1 MAKISRRALLALAAL
16 SCTIRNAWAASANT
30 FLSGKITPSGK
41 NTRITLESAQRLKY
55 TYFMLDKPN
64 RLVIDMIDI
73 ANNNALAAL
82 PKSIK
87 SNDPYISNARIGQKN
102 ATTTRIVFDLKQA
115 ANPKITAH
123 NPSGSLK
130 HRLQIDLGNEASST
144 TPASQSAQ
152 TKPPAQQ
159 PTQQPTPHEAVA
171 TTSAAASDD
180 PLMDLLNS
188 KQQSQ
193 QQNQQSNQ
201 PQAQQTP
208 PPAQTQQPQAPATPA
223 KTHRKPVIVLDA
235 GHGGKDPGT
244 TGTTGLHEKSVVL
257 ATALETKRQLQAKGY
272 TVHMTRSGDTFIQ
285 LAQRRALAQRVKA
298 DLFISIH
305 ANASANPASQGAD
318 VYVWGKANSE
328 QARQIALAENAADK
342 IDGLPDVGNKNVNAI
357 ISDMMQAQTSTDSAK
372 FGKLLL
378 AQFGKFTKLRK
389 GSVETADFVVLRSIN
404 VPSVLIELG
413 FLSNPDEEKQLS
425 NNNQRRRF
433 AIAIAEAVQQYW
445 KTAAR

>member
-1 MAKISRRALLALAAL
+1 MAKISRRALLALATL

-30 FLSGKITPSGK
+30 FLSGKIVPSGK

-115 ANPKITAH
+115 TNPKITAH
-123 NPSGSLK
+123 NPAGSLK
-130 HRLQIDLGNEASST
+130 HRLQIDLGNEA
-144 TPASQSAQ
+144 PANH
-152 TKPPAQQ
+152 PAPSKAAPAKAPAPQ
-159 PTQQPTPHEAVA
+159 PAAHPAPAA
-171 TTSAAASDD
+171 AAPAAASDD

-188 KQQSQ
+188 KQQQSQ
-193 QQNQQSNQ
+193 QQTQQSNQ
-201 PQAQQTP
+201 QQAQQ
-208 PPAQTQQPQAPATPA
+208 PPAAEPQAPASNP
-223 KTHRKPVIVLDA
+223 KINRKPVIVLDA

-244 TGTTGLHEKSVVL
+244 TGTTGIHEKSVVL

-285 LAQRRALAQRVKA
+285 LAQRRAVAQRVKA

-378 AQFGKFTKLRK
+378 AQFGKFAKLRK

-433 AIAIAEAVQQYW
+433 AISIAEAVQQYW

>member
-30 FLSGKITPSGK
+30 FLSGKIVPSGK

-55 TYFMLDKPN
+55 TYFMLDKPT

-87 SNDPYISNARIGQKN
+87 ASDPYISSARIGQKN
-102 ATTTRIVFDLKQA
+102 ATTTRIVFDLKQPA
-115 ANPKITAH
+115 SPQFTAH
-123 NPSGSLK
+123 TPSGSLK
-130 HRLQIDLGNEASST
+130 HRLQIDLGNEASSN
-144 TPASQSAQ
+144 TPAPQSAQ
-152 TKPPAQQ
+152 TKSPAQQ
-159 PTQQPTPHEAVA
+159 PAQQPTPHEAVA
-171 TTSAAASDD
+171 TTPAAASDD

-188 KQQSQ
+188 KQQQSQ

-201 PQAQQTP
+201 QQAQQTP
-208 PPAQTQQPQAPATPA
+208 PPAQTQQQQAPA
-223 KTHRKPVIVLDA
+223 KTHRKPIIVLDA

-244 TGTTGLHEKSVVL
+244 TGVTGIQEKSIVL

-305 ANASANPASQGAD
+305 ANASPSATNQGAD

>member
-1 MAKISRRALLALAAL
+1 MAKISRRALIALAAL
-16 SCTIRNAWAASANT
+16 SCTIRNAWAATANS
-30 FLSGKITPSGK
+30 FLSGKIAPSGK

-87 SNDPYISNARIGQKN
+87 ASDPYISSARIGQKN
-102 ATTTRIVFDLKQA
+102 ATTTRIVFDLKQPA
-115 ANPKITAH
+115 SPQFTAH
-123 NPSGSLK
+123 APSGSLK
-130 HRLQIDLGNEASST
+130 HRLQIDLGNAAPANHPAPSKA
-144 TPASQSAQ
+144 TPAKA
-152 TKPPAQQ
+152 PAPQ
-159 PTQQPTPHEAVA
+159 PAAHPAPAA
-171 TTSAAASDD
+171 AAPAAASDD

-188 KQQSQ
+188 KQQAQ
-193 QQNQQSNQ
+193 TAPNQTTTAQPA
-201 PQAQQTP
+201 PQAAQPEPQSQTT
-208 PPAQTQQPQAPATPA
+208 AAP
-223 KTHRKPVIVLDA
+223 KTNRKPIIVLDA

-272 TVHMTRSGDTFIQ
+272 TVHMTRSGDNFIK
-285 LAQRRALAQRVKA
+285 LAQRRAVAQRVKA

-342 IDGLPDVGNKNVNAI
+342 IDGLPDVGNKDVNAI

-404 VPSVLIELG
+404 VPSVLIEMG

-433 AIAIAEAVQQYW
+433 AIAIADAVQQYW

>member
-30 FLSGKITPSGK
+30 FLSGKIVPSGK

-87 SNDPYISNARIGQKN
+87 SNDPYISHARIGKKN

-115 ANPKITAH
+115 TNPKITAH

-144 TPASQSAQ
+144 PPAPQNAQ
-152 TKPPAQQ
+152 TKASAQQ
-159 PTQQPTPHEAVA
+159 PAQQPTPHEAVA
-171 TTSAAASDD
+171 TTPAAASDD

-188 KQQSQ
+188 KQQQSQ
-193 QQNQQSNQ
+193 QQTQQSNQ
-201 PQAQQTP
+201 QQAQQLPT
-208 PPAQTQQPQAPATPA
+208 QTQQPQAATNQA
-223 KTHRKPVIVLDA
+223 RTHRNPVIVLDA

-244 TGTTGLHEKSVVL
+244 TGVSGIQEKSIVL

-272 TVHMTRSGDTFIQ
+272 TVHMTRSDDTFIQ

-305 ANASANPASQGAD
+305 ANASPSASSQGAD

-328 QARQIALAENAADK
+328 HARQIALAENAADK
-342 IDGLPDVGNKNVNAI
+342 IDGLPNVGNKNVNAI

-378 AQFGKFTKLRK
+378 AQFGKFAKLRK
-389 GSVETADFVVLRSIN
+389 GSVETTDFVVLRSIN

>member
-1 MAKISRRALLALAAL
+1 MAKISRRALIALAAL
-16 SCTIRNAWAASANT
+16 SCTIRNAWAATANS
-30 FLSGKITPSGK
+30 FLSGKIAPSGK

-55 TYFMLDKPN
+55 TYFTLDKPN

-87 SNDPYISNARIGQKN
+87 ASDPYISSARIGQKN
-102 ATTTRIVFDLKQA
+102 ATTTRIVFDLKQPA
-115 ANPKITAH
+115 SPQFTAH
-123 NPSGSLK
+123 TPSGSLK
-130 HRLQIDLGNEASST
+130 HRLQIDLGDAAPANHPAPSKA
-144 TPASQSAQ
+144 TPAKA
-152 TKPPAQQ
+152 PAPQ
-159 PTQQPTPHEAVA
+159 PAAHPAPAA
-171 TTSAAASDD
+171 AAPAAASDD

-188 KQQSQ
+188 KQQAQ
-193 QQNQQSNQ
+193 TAPNQTTPAQPA
-201 PQAQQTP
+201 PQAAQPEPQSQTT
-208 PPAQTQQPQAPATPA
+208 AAP
-223 KTHRKPVIVLDA
+223 KTNRKPIIVLDG

-272 TVHMTRSGDTFIQ
+272 TVHMTRSGDNFIK
-285 LAQRRALAQRVKA
+285 LAQRRAVAQRVKA

-357 ISDMMQAQTSTDSAK
+357 ISDMMQAQTNTDSAK

-404 VPSVLIELG
+404 VPSVLIEMG

-433 AIAIAEAVQQYW
+433 AIAIADAVQQYW

>member
-30 FLSGKITPSGK
+30 FLSGKIVPSGK

-102 ATTTRIVFDLKQA
+102 ATTTRIVFDLKQPA
-115 ANPKITAH
+115 SPQFTAH
-123 NPSGSLK
+123 TPSGSLK
-130 HRLQIDLGNEASST
+130 HRLQIDLGNEASSN
-144 TPASQSAQ
+144 TPAPQNAPA
-152 TKPPAQQ
+152 KAPAQQ
-159 PTQQPTPHEAVA
+159 PTQHPTPHEAVA
-171 TTSAAASDD
+171 TTPTAASDD

-188 KQQSQ
+188 KQQQSQ
-193 QQNQQSNQ
+193 QQTQQSNQ
-201 PQAQQTP
+201 QQAQQ
-208 PPAQTQQPQAPATPA
+208 PPAAEPQAPASNP
-223 KTHRKPVIVLDA
+223 KINRKPVIVLDA

-244 TGTTGLHEKSVVL
+244 TGTTGIHEKSVVL

-285 LAQRRALAQRVKA
+285 LAQRRAVAQRVKA

-378 AQFGKFTKLRK
+378 AQFGKFAKLRK

-425 NNNQRRRF
+425 NNNQRHRF

>member
-1 MAKISRRALLALAAL
+1 MAKISRRALLALLAN
-16 SCTIRNAWAASANT
+16 TYIVRNAWAAAANS

-55 TYFMLDKPN
+55 TYFLLDKPN
-64 RLVIDMIDI
+64 RLVIDMADI

-87 SNDPYISNARIGQKN
+87 TNDPYISSARIGQKN
-102 ATTTRIVFDLKQA
+102 ATTTRIVFDLKQTA
-115 ANPKITAH
+115 TPRFTAH
-123 NPSGSLK
+123 APSGSLK
-130 HRLQIDLGNEASST
+130 HRLQIDLGNEA
-144 TPASQSAQ
+144 PAS
-152 TKPPAQQ
+152 KPAPAKHPQ
-159 PTQQPTPHEAVA
+159 PKAPAPQPAAHAAPVA
-171 TTSAAASDD
+171 APAAASDD
-180 PLMDLLNS
+180 PLMDMLNS
-188 KQQSQ
+188 RQ
-193 QQNQQSNQ
+193 QQV
-201 PQAQQTP
+201 QAV
-208 PPAQTQQPQAPATPA
+208 PPAPQQPVQPPAAESQAPTSNP
-223 KTHRKPVIVLDA
+223 KINRKPIIVLDA

-244 TGTTGLHEKSVVL
+244 TGTTGIHEKSVVL

-272 TVHMTRSGDTFIQ
+272 TVHMTRSGDNFIK
-285 LAQRRALAQRVKA
+285 LAERRAVAQRTKA

-305 ANASANPASQGAD
+305 ANASASPASQGVD

-378 AQFGKFTKLRK
+378 NQFGKFTKLRK

-433 AIAIAEAVQQYW
+433 AIAIADAVQQYW

>member
-30 FLSGKITPSGK
+30 FLSGKIVPSGK

-55 TYFMLDKPN
+55 TYFMLDKPT

-130 HRLQIDLGNEASST
+130 HRLQIDLGNEAPANHPAPSKAAPAKAPAPQPAAHP
-144 TPASQSAQ
+144 TPAAAA
-152 TKPPAQQ
+152 P
-159 PTQQPTPHEAVA
+159 
-171 TTSAAASDD
+171 AAASDD

-188 KQQSQ
+188 KQQAQ
-193 QQNQQSNQ
+193 TAPNQTTPAQPA
-201 PQAQQTP
+201 PQAAQPEPQSQT
-208 PPAQTQQPQAPATPA
+208 AATP
-223 KTHRKPVIVLDA
+223 KTNRKPVIVLDA

-244 TGTTGLHEKSVVL
+244 TGVTGIQEKSIVL

-272 TVHMTRSGDTFIQ
+272 TVHMTRSGDNFIK
-285 LAQRRALAQRVKA
+285 LAERRALAQRVKA

-305 ANASANPASQGAD
+305 ANASPSATSQGAD

-378 AQFGKFTKLRK
+378 AQFGKFAKLRK

>member
-1 MAKISRRALLALAAL
+1 M
-16 SCTIRNAWAASANT
+16 
-30 FLSGKITPSGK
+30 
-41 NTRITLESAQRLKY
+41 
-55 TYFMLDKPN
+55 
-64 RLVIDMIDI
+64 
-73 ANNNALAAL
+73 
-82 PKSIK
+82 
-87 SNDPYISNARIGQKN
+87 
-102 ATTTRIVFDLKQA
+102 
-115 ANPKITAH
+115 
-123 NPSGSLK
+123 
-130 HRLQIDLGNEASST
+130 QIDLGNEAIAAPPSPGKT
-144 TPASQSAQ
+144 PPPKAPAPHTPANEAPASAIG
-152 TKPPAQQ
+152 
-159 PTQQPTPHEAVA
+159 
-171 TTSAAASDD
+171 DD

-188 KQQSQ
+188 RQ
-193 QQNQQSNQ
+193 QQAQSAQ
-201 PQAQQTP
+201 P
-208 PPAQTQQPQAPATPA
+208 PATPPQTVQPTAPEAQPSGNA
-223 KTHRKPVIVLDA
+223 KTNRKPVIVLDA

-244 TGTTGLHEKSVVL
+244 TGVSGIQEKSVVL

-272 TVHMTRSGDTFIQ
+272 TVHMTRSGDNFIK
-285 LAQRRALAQRVKA
+285 LAERRAVAQRTKA

-305 ANASANPASQGAD
+305 ANASASPASQGVD

-378 AQFGKFTKLRK
+378 NQFGKFTKLRK

-425 NNNQRRRF
+425 NSNQRRRF
-433 AIAIAEAVQQYW
+433 AIAIADAVQQYW

>member
-1 MAKISRRALLALAAL
+1 MAKISRRALIALAAL
-16 SCTIRNAWAASANT
+16 SCTIRNAWAATANN
-30 FLSGKITPSGK
+30 FLSGKIAPSGK

-55 TYFMLDKPN
+55 TYFMLDKPH
-64 RLVIDMIDI
+64 R
-73 ANNNALAAL
+73 NNNALAAL

-87 SNDPYISNARIGQKN
+87 ASDPYISSARIGQKN
-102 ATTTRIVFDLKQA
+102 ATTTRIVFDLKQPA
-115 ANPKITAH
+115 SPQFTAH
-123 NPSGSLK
+123 TPSGSLK
-130 HRLQIDLGNEASST
+130 HRLQIDLGNAA
-144 TPASQSAQ
+144 PANH
-152 TKPPAQQ
+152 PAPSKATLAKAPAPQ
-159 PTQQPTPHEAVA
+159 PAAHPAPAA
-171 TTSAAASDD
+171 AAPAAASDD

-188 KQQSQ
+188 KQQAQ
-193 QQNQQSNQ
+193 TVPNQTTPAQPA
-201 PQAQQTP
+201 PQAAQPEPQSQTT
-208 PPAQTQQPQAPATPA
+208 AAP
-223 KTHRKPVIVLDA
+223 KTNRKPIIVLDA

-272 TVHMTRSGDTFIQ
+272 TVHMTRSGDNFIK
-285 LAQRRALAQRVKA
+285 LAERRAVAQRTQA

-305 ANASANPASQGAD
+305 ANASANAASQGVD

-328 QARQIALAENAADK
+328 QARQIALSENAADK

-378 AQFGKFTKLRK
+378 NQFGKFTKLRK

-433 AIAIAEAVQQYW
+433 AIAIADAVQQYW

>member
-1 MAKISRRALLALAAL
+1 
-16 SCTIRNAWAASANT
+16 
-30 FLSGKITPSGK
+30 
-41 NTRITLESAQRLKY
+41 
-55 TYFMLDKPN
+55 
-64 RLVIDMIDI
+64 
-73 ANNNALAAL
+73 
-82 PKSIK
+82 
-87 SNDPYISNARIGQKN
+87 
-102 ATTTRIVFDLKQA
+102 
-115 ANPKITAH
+115 
-123 NPSGSLK
+123 
-130 HRLQIDLGNEASST
+130 
-144 TPASQSAQ
+144 
-152 TKPPAQQ
+152 
-159 PTQQPTPHEAVA
+159 
-171 TTSAAASDD
+171 
-180 PLMDLLNS
+180 MDLLNS
-188 KQQSQ
+188 KQQQSQ

-201 PQAQQTP
+201 QPAQQP
-208 PPAQTQQPQAPATPA
+208 PTQAQQPQAATNQA

-244 TGTTGLHEKSVVL
+244 TGVTGIQEKSIVL

-305 ANASANPASQGAD
+305 ANASPSASSQGAD

-378 AQFGKFTKLRK
+378 AQFGKFAKLRK

>member
-1 MAKISRRALLALAAL
+1 MAKISRRALLALLAN
-16 SCTIRNAWAASANT
+16 TYIVRNAWAAAANS

-55 TYFMLDKPN
+55 TYFLLDKPN
-64 RLVIDMIDI
+64 RLVIDMADI

-87 SNDPYISNARIGQKN
+87 TNDPYISSARIGQKN
-102 ATTTRIVFDLKQA
+102 ATTTRIVFDLNQTTA
-115 ANPKITAH
+115 PKFIALP
-123 NPSGSLK
+123 PSGSLK
-130 HRLQIDLGNEASST
+130 HRLQIDLGNEAIAAPPSPGKAPPPKASAPRPPANEA
-144 TPASQSAQ
+144 PASAIG
-152 TKPPAQQ
+152 
-159 PTQQPTPHEAVA
+159 
-171 TTSAAASDD
+171 DD

-188 KQQSQ
+188 RQ
-193 QQNQQSNQ
+193 QQAQSAQ
-201 PQAQQTP
+201 P
-208 PPAQTQQPQAPATPA
+208 PATPPQTVQPPA
-223 KTHRKPVIVLDA
+223 TEPQPSGNPKTNRKPVIVLDA

-244 TGTTGLHEKSVVL
+244 TGTTGIHEKSVVL

-272 TVHMTRSGDTFIQ
+272 TVHMTRSGDNFIK
-285 LAQRRALAQRVKA
+285 LAERRAVAQRTKA

-305 ANASANPASQGAD
+305 ANASASPASQGVD

-378 AQFGKFTKLRK
+378 NQFGKFTKLRK

-433 AIAIAEAVQQYW
+433 AIAIADAVQQYW

>member
-1 MAKISRRALLALAAL
+1 MAKISRRALIALAAL
-16 SCTIRNAWAASANT
+16 SCTIRNAWAATANN
-30 FLSGKITPSGK
+30 FLSGKIAPSGK

-87 SNDPYISNARIGQKN
+87 ASDPYISSARIGQKN
-102 ATTTRIVFDLKQA
+102 ATTTRIVFDLKQPA
-115 ANPKITAH
+115 SPQFTAH
-123 NPSGSLK
+123 TPSGSLK
-130 HRLQIDLGNEASST
+130 HRLQIDLGNAA
-144 TPASQSAQ
+144 PANH
-152 TKPPAQQ
+152 PAPSKATLAKAPAPQ
-159 PTQQPTPHEAVA
+159 PAAHPAPAA
-171 TTSAAASDD
+171 AAASDD

-188 KQQSQ
+188 KQQAQ
-193 QQNQQSNQ
+193 TAPNQTTPAQPA
-201 PQAQQTP
+201 PQAAQPEPQSQTT
-208 PPAQTQQPQAPATPA
+208 AAP
-223 KTHRKPVIVLDA
+223 KTNRKPIIVLDA

-272 TVHMTRSGDTFIQ
+272 TVHMTRSGDNFIK
-285 LAQRRALAQRVKA
+285 LAERRAVAQRTKA

-305 ANASANPASQGAD
+305 ANASASPASQGVD

-378 AQFGKFTKLRK
+378 NQFGKFTKLRK

-433 AIAIAEAVQQYW
+433 AIAIADAVQQYW

>member
-1 MAKISRRALLALAAL
+1 MAKISRRALIALAAL
-16 SCTIRNAWAASANT
+16 SCTIRNAWAATANN
-30 FLSGKITPSGK
+30 FLSGKIAPSGK

-87 SNDPYISNARIGQKN
+87 ASDPYISSARIGQKN
-102 ATTTRIVFDLKQA
+102 ATTTRIVFDLKQPA
-115 ANPKITAH
+115 SPQFTAH
-123 NPSGSLK
+123 TPSGSLK
-130 HRLQIDLGNEASST
+130 HRLQIDLGNAA
-144 TPASQSAQ
+144 PANHPSPSKAAPQ
-152 TKPPAQQ
+152 PAAH
-159 PTQQPTPHEAVA
+159 PAPAAAAP
-171 TTSAAASDD
+171 AAASDD

-188 KQQSQ
+188 KQQTQ
-193 QQNQQSNQ
+193 TAPNQTTPAQPA
-201 PQAQQTP
+201 PQAAQPEPQSQTTTDP
-208 PPAQTQQPQAPATPA
+208 
-223 KTHRKPVIVLDA
+223 KTNRKPIIVLDA

-272 TVHMTRSGDTFIQ
+272 TVHMTRSGDNFIK
-285 LAQRRALAQRVKA
+285 LAQRRAVAQRVKA

-342 IDGLPDVGNKNVNAI
+342 IDGLPDVGNKDVNAI

-404 VPSVLIELG
+404 VPSVLIEMG

-433 AIAIAEAVQQYW
+433 AIAIADAVQQYW

>member
-1 MAKISRRALLALAAL
+1 MAKISRRALLALLAN
-16 SCTIRNAWAASANT
+16 TYIVRNAWAATANS

-41 NTRITLESAQRLKY
+41 NTHITLESAQRLKY

-87 SNDPYISNARIGQKN
+87 TNDPYISSARIGQKN
-102 ATTTRIVFDLKQA
+102 ATTTRIVFDLKQTA
-115 ANPKITAH
+115 TPRFTAH
-123 NPSGSLK
+123 VPSGSLK
-130 HRLQIDLGNEASST
+130 HRLQIDLGNEAAASKP
-144 TPASQSAQ
+144 TPAKHPQPKA
-152 TKPPAQQ
+152 PAPQ
-159 PTQQPTPHEAVA
+159 PASHAAPAAAPA
-171 TTSAAASDD
+171 TASDD
-180 PLMDLLNS
+180 PLMDMLNS
-188 KQQSQ
+188 RQ
-193 QQNQQSNQ
+193 QQA
-201 PQAQQTP
+201 QAA
-208 PPAQTQQPQAPATPA
+208 PPAQQQPVQPPAAEPQAPASNP
-223 KTHRKPVIVLDA
+223 KINRKPVIVLDA

-244 TGTTGLHEKSVVL
+244 TGTTGIHEKSVVL

-272 TVHMTRSGDTFIQ
+272 TVHMTRSGDNFIK
-285 LAQRRALAQRVKA
+285 LAERRAVAQRTKA

-305 ANASANPASQGAD
+305 ANASASPASQGVD

-378 AQFGKFTKLRK
+378 NQFGKFTKLRK

-425 NNNQRRRF
+425 NSNQRRRF
-433 AIAIAEAVQQYW
+433 AIAIADAVQQYW

>member
-1 MAKISRRALLALAAL
+1 MAKISRRALIALAAL
-16 SCTIRNAWAASANT
+16 SCTIRNAWAATANN
-30 FLSGKITPSGK
+30 FLSGKIAPSGK

-87 SNDPYISNARIGQKN
+87 ASDPYISSARIGQKN
-102 ATTTRIVFDLKQA
+102 ATTTRIVFDLKQPA
-115 ANPKITAH
+115 SPQFTAYT
-123 NPSGSLK
+123 PSGSLK
-130 HRLQIDLGNEASST
+130 HRLQIDLGNAA
-144 TPASQSAQ
+144 PANH
-152 TKPPAQQ
+152 PAPSKATLAKAPAPQ
-159 PTQQPTPHEAVA
+159 PAAHPAPAA
-171 TTSAAASDD
+171 AAPAAASDD

-188 KQQSQ
+188 KQQAQ
-193 QQNQQSNQ
+193 TVPNQTTPAQPA
-201 PQAQQTP
+201 PQAAQPEPQSQTT
-208 PPAQTQQPQAPATPA
+208 AAP
-223 KTHRKPVIVLDA
+223 KTNRKPIIVLDA

-272 TVHMTRSGDTFIQ
+272 TVHMTRSGDNFIK
-285 LAQRRALAQRVKA
+285 LAQRRAVAQRVKA

-342 IDGLPDVGNKNVNAI
+342 IDGLPDVGNKDVNAI

-404 VPSVLIELG
+404 VPSVLIEMG

-433 AIAIAEAVQQYW
+433 AIAIADAVQQYW

>member
-16 SCTIRNAWAASANT
+16 SCTIRNAWAADANT
-30 FLSGKITPSGK
+30 FLSGKIVPSGK

-102 ATTTRIVFDLKQA
+102 ATTTRIVFDLKQPA
-115 ANPKITAH
+115 SLQFTAH
-123 NPSGSLK
+123 TPSGSLK
-130 HRLQIDLGNEASST
+130 HRLQIDLGNEA
-144 TPASQSAQ
+144 PANH
-152 TKPPAQQ
+152 PA
-159 PTQQPTPHEAVA
+159 PSKA
-171 TTSAAASDD
+171 TTAKAPAPQPAAHPAPAAAAPAAASDD

-188 KQQSQ
+188 KQQAQ
-193 QQNQQSNQ
+193 TAQNQTTPAQPA
-201 PQAQQTP
+201 PQAAQPEPQSQT
-208 PPAQTQQPQAPATPA
+208 TATP
-223 KTHRKPVIVLDA
+223 KTNRKPIIVLDA

-305 ANASANPASQGAD
+305 ANASPSASSQGAD

>member
-1 MAKISRRALLALAAL
+1 MAKISRRALIALAAL
-16 SCTIRNAWAASANT
+16 SCTIRNAWAATANS
-30 FLSGKITPSGK
+30 FLSGKIAPSGK

-55 TYFMLDKPN
+55 TYFTLDKPD

-82 PKSIK
+82 PKSIRA
-87 SNDPYISNARIGQKN
+87 SDPYISSARIGQKN
-102 ATTTRIVFDLKQA
+102 ATTTRIVFDLKQPA
-115 ANPKITAH
+115 SPQFTAH
-123 NPSGSLK
+123 PPSGSLK
-130 HRLQIDLGNEASST
+130 HRLQIDLSDAAPANHPAPSKA
-144 TPASQSAQ
+144 TPAKA
-152 TKPPAQQ
+152 PAPQ
-159 PTQQPTPHEAVA
+159 PAAHPAPAA
-171 TTSAAASDD
+171 AAPAASDD

-188 KQQSQ
+188 KQQAQ
-193 QQNQQSNQ
+193 TAPNQTTPAQPA
-201 PQAQQTP
+201 PQAAQPEPQSQT
-208 PPAQTQQPQAPATPA
+208 TTAP
-223 KTHRKPVIVLDA
+223 KTNRKPIIVLDA

-272 TVHMTRSGDTFIQ
+272 TVHMTRSGDNFIK
-285 LAQRRALAQRVKA
+285 LAQRRAVAQRVKA

-404 VPSVLIELG
+404 VPSVLIEMG

-433 AIAIAEAVQQYW
+433 AIAIADAVQQYW

>member
-1 MAKISRRALLALAAL
+1 MAKISRRALLALLAN
-16 SCTIRNAWAASANT
+16 TYIVRNAWAAAANG
-30 FLSGKITPSGK
+30 FLSGKIIPGGK

-55 TYFMLDKPN
+55 TYFLLDKPN
-64 RLVIDMIDI
+64 RLVIDMADI

-87 SNDPYISNARIGQKN
+87 TNDPYISSARIGQKN
-102 ATTTRIVFDLKQA
+102 ATTTRIVFDLKQTTA
-115 ANPKITAH
+115 PKFIALP
-123 NPSGSLK
+123 PSGSLK
-130 HRLQIDLGNEASST
+130 HRLQIDLGNEAIAVPPSPDKTPLPKASAPH
-144 TPASQSAQ
+144 TPASEA
-152 TKPPAQQ
+152 PA
-159 PTQQPTPHEAVA
+159 AD
-171 TTSAAASDD
+171 SD

-188 KQQSQ
+188 RQ
-193 QQNQQSNQ
+193 QQAQS
-201 PQAQQTP
+201 AQ
-208 PPAQTQQPQAPATPA
+208 PPAASPQTVQPPATEPQPSGNP
-223 KTHRKPVIVLDA
+223 KTNRKPVIVLDA

-244 TGTTGLHEKSVVL
+244 TGTTGIHEKSVVL

-272 TVHMTRSGDTFIQ
+272 TVHMTRSGDNFIK
-285 LAQRRALAQRVKA
+285 LAERRAVAQRTKA

-305 ANASANPASQGAD
+305 ANASASPASQGVD

-378 AQFGKFTKLRK
+378 AQFSKFTKLRK

-413 FLSNPDEEKQLS
+413 FLSNADEEKQLS
-425 NNNQRRRF
+425 NSNQRRRF
-433 AIAIAEAVQQYW
+433 AIAIADAVQQYW

>member
-1 MAKISRRALLALAAL
+1 MAKISRRALLALLAN
-16 SCTIRNAWAASANT
+16 TYIVRNAWAAAANS
-30 FLSGKITPSGK
+30 FLSGKIAPSGK
-41 NTRITLESAQRLKY
+41 NTRIILESAQRLKY
-55 TYFMLDKPN
+55 TYFMLDNPN

-87 SNDPYISNARIGQKN
+87 ANDPYISSARIGQKN
-102 ATTTRIVFDLKQA
+102 ATTTRIVFDLKQTA
-115 ANPKITAH
+115 TPRFTAH
-123 NPSGSLK
+123 APSGSLK
-130 HRLQIDLGNEASST
+130 HRLQIDLGNEA
-144 TPASQSAQ
+144 PAS
-152 TKPPAQQ
+152 KPAPAKTAPAKAPAPQ
-159 PTQQPTPHEAVA
+159 PASHPAP
-171 TTSAAASDD
+171 AAAAPAAANDD
-180 PLMDLLNS
+180 PLMDMLNS
-188 KQQSQ
+188 RQ
-193 QQNQQSNQ
+193 QQA
-201 PQAQQTP
+201 QAA
-208 PPAQTQQPQAPATPA
+208 PPAQQQPVQPPAPESQAPTSNP
-223 KTHRKPVIVLDA
+223 KINRKPVIVLDA

-244 TGTTGLHEKSVVL
+244 TGTTGIHEKSVVL

-272 TVHMTRSGDTFIQ
+272 TVHMTRSGDNFIK
-285 LAQRRALAQRVKA
+285 LAERRAVAQRTKA

-305 ANASANPASQGAD
+305 ANASASPASQGVD

-378 AQFGKFTKLRK
+378 NQFGKFTKLRK

-433 AIAIAEAVQQYW
+433 AIAIADAVQQYW

>member
-1 MAKISRRALLALAAL
+1 MAKISRRALLTLLAN
-16 SCTIRNAWAASANT
+16 TYIVRNVWAATANS
-30 FLSGKITPSGK
+30 FLSGKITPSDK

-87 SNDPYISNARIGQKN
+87 ANDPYISSARIGQKN
-102 ATTTRIVFDLKQA
+102 ATTTRIVFDLKQTTT
-115 ANPKITAH
+115 PHFTAH
-123 NPSGSLK
+123 APSGSLK
-130 HRLQIDLGNEASST
+130 HRLQIDLGNEAAASK
-144 TPASQSAQ
+144 PAPAQ
-152 TKPPAQQ
+152 QPQPQAPPPHPPAHPPPPAPPAAPRDAPLMDMLNSRQQQAQAAPPAQQ
-159 PTQQPTPHEAVA
+159 QPV
-171 TTSAAASDD
+171 
-180 PLMDLLNS
+180 
-188 KQQSQ
+188 Q
-193 QQNQQSNQ
+193 
-201 PQAQQTP
+201 
-208 PPAQTQQPQAPATPA
+208 PPAAEPQAPASNP
-223 KTHRKPVIVLDA
+223 KINRKPVIVLDA

-244 TGTTGLHEKSVVL
+244 TGTTGIHEKSVVL

-272 TVHMTRSGDTFIQ
+272 TVHMTRSGDNFIK
-285 LAQRRALAQRVKA
+285 LAERRAVAQRTKA

-305 ANASANPASQGAD
+305 ANASASPASQGVD

-378 AQFGKFTKLRK
+378 NQFGKFTKLRK

-433 AIAIAEAVQQYW
+433 AIAIADAVQQYW

>member
-30 FLSGKITPSGK
+30 FLSGKIVPSGK

-55 TYFMLDKPN
+55 TYFMLDKPT

-102 ATTTRIVFDLKQA
+102 ATTTRIVFDLKQPA
-115 ANPKITAH
+115 SPQFTAH
-123 NPSGSLK
+123 TPSGSLK
-130 HRLQIDLGNEASST
+130 HRLQIDLGNEASSN
-144 TPASQSAQ
+144 TPAPQNAPA
-152 TKPPAQQ
+152 KAPAQQ
-159 PTQQPTPHEAVA
+159 PTQHPTPHEAVA
-171 TTSAAASDD
+171 TTPAAASDD

-188 KQQSQ
+188 KQQQSQ
-193 QQNQQSNQ
+193 QQTQQSNQ
-201 PQAQQTP
+201 QQAQQ
-208 PPAQTQQPQAPATPA
+208 PPAAEPQAPASNP
-223 KTHRKPVIVLDA
+223 KINRKPVIVLDA

-244 TGTTGLHEKSVVL
+244 TGTTGIHEKSVVL

-272 TVHMTRSGDTFIQ
+272 TVHMTRSGDNFIK
-285 LAQRRALAQRVKA
+285 LAQRRAVAQRVKA

-378 AQFGKFTKLRK
+378 AQFGKFAKLRK

-433 AIAIAEAVQQYW
+433 AISIAEAVQQYW

>member
-1 MAKISRRALLALAAL
+1 MAKISRRALIALAAL
-16 SCTIRNAWAASANT
+16 SCTIRNAWAATANS
-30 FLSGKITPSGK
+30 FLSGKIAPSGK

-87 SNDPYISNARIGQKN
+87 ASDPYISSARIGQKN
-102 ATTTRIVFDLKQA
+102 ATTTRIVFDLKQPA
-115 ANPKITAH
+115 SPQFTAH
-123 NPSGSLK
+123 APSGSLK
-130 HRLQIDLGNEASST
+130 HRLQIDLGNAA
-144 TPASQSAQ
+144 PANH
-152 TKPPAQQ
+152 PAPSKAAPAKAPAPQ
-159 PTQQPTPHEAVA
+159 PAAHPAPA
-171 TTSAAASDD
+171 AAASDD

-188 KQQSQ
+188 KQQAQ
-193 QQNQQSNQ
+193 TAPNQTTPAQPA
-201 PQAQQTP
+201 PQAAQPEPQSQT
-208 PPAQTQQPQAPATPA
+208 AATP
-223 KTHRKPVIVLDA
+223 KTNRKPIIVLDA

-285 LAQRRALAQRVKA
+285 LAQRRAVAQRVKA

-342 IDGLPDVGNKNVNAI
+342 IDGLPDVGNKDVNAI

-404 VPSVLIELG
+404 VPSVLIEMG

-433 AIAIAEAVQQYW
+433 AIAIADAVQQYW

>member
-1 MAKISRRALLALAAL
+1 MAKISRRALLALLAN
-16 SCTIRNAWAASANT
+16 TYIVRNAWAATANS
-30 FLSGKITPSGK
+30 FLSGKIAPSGK
-41 NTRITLESAQRLKY
+41 STRITLESVQRIKY

-87 SNDPYISNARIGQKN
+87 ANDPYISSARIGQKN
-102 ATTTRIVFDLKQA
+102 ATTTRIVFDLKQTA
-115 ANPKITAH
+115 TPRFTAH
-123 NPSGSLK
+123 APSGSLK
-130 HRLQIDLGNEASST
+130 HRLQIDLGNEAANSK
-144 TPASQSAQ
+144 PA
-152 TKPPAQQ
+152 PAKHPQ
-159 PTQQPTPHEAVA
+159 PKAPAPQPAAHAAPAA
-171 TTSAAASDD
+171 APAAASDD
-180 PLMDLLNS
+180 PLMDMLNS
-188 KQQSQ
+188 RQ
-193 QQNQQSNQ
+193 QQA
-201 PQAQQTP
+201 QAA
-208 PPAQTQQPQAPATPA
+208 PPAQQQPVQPPAAEPQAPASNP
-223 KTHRKPVIVLDA
+223 KINRKPIIVLDA

-272 TVHMTRSGDTFIQ
+272 TVHMTRSGDNFIK
-285 LAQRRALAQRVKA
+285 LAERRAVAQRVKA

-305 ANASANPASQGAD
+305 ANASASPISQGVD

-378 AQFGKFTKLRK
+378 NQFGKFTKLRK

-404 VPSVLIELG
+404 VPSVLIEMG

-433 AIAIAEAVQQYW
+433 AIAIADAVQQYW

>member
-16 SCTIRNAWAASANT
+16 SCTIRNAWAATANT
-30 FLSGKITPSGK
+30 FLSGKIVPSGK

-87 SNDPYISNARIGQKN
+87 ANDPYISSARIGQKN
-102 ATTTRIVFDLKQA
+102 ATTTRIVFDLKQ
-115 ANPKITAH
+115 TATPH
-123 NPSGSLK
+123 FTDHAPSGSLK
-130 HRLQIDLGNEASST
+130 HRLQIDLGNEATASK
-144 TPASQSAQ
+144 PA
-152 TKPPAQQ
+152 PAKHPQ
-159 PTQQPTPHEAVA
+159 PKAPAPQPAAHAAPAA
-171 TTSAAASDD
+171 APAAASDD
-180 PLMDLLNS
+180 PLMDMLNS
-188 KQQSQ
+188 RQ
-193 QQNQQSNQ
+193 QQA
-201 PQAQQTP
+201 QAA
-208 PPAQTQQPQAPATPA
+208 PPAQQQPVQPPAAEPQAPTSNP
-223 KTHRKPVIVLDA
+223 KINRKPVIVLDA

-244 TGTTGLHEKSVVL
+244 TGTTGIHEKSVVL

-272 TVHMTRSGDTFIQ
+272 TVHMTRSGDNFIK
-285 LAQRRALAQRVKA
+285 LAERRAVAQRTKA

-305 ANASANPASQGAD
+305 ANASASPASQGVD

-378 AQFGKFTKLRK
+378 AQFSKFTKLRK

-433 AIAIAEAVQQYW
+433 AIAIADAVQQYW

>member
-30 FLSGKITPSGK
+30 FLSGKIVPSGK

-55 TYFMLDKPN
+55 TYFMLDKPT

-102 ATTTRIVFDLKQA
+102 ATTTRIVFDLKQPA
-115 ANPKITAH
+115 SPQFTAH
-123 NPSGSLK
+123 TPSGSLK

-144 TPASQSAQ
+144 TPAPQNAQ
-152 TKPPAQQ
+152 AKTPAQQ
-159 PTQQPTPHEAVA
+159 PAQHPTPHEAVA
-171 TTSAAASDD
+171 TTPAAASDD

-188 KQQSQ
+188 KQQQSQ
-193 QQNQQSNQ
+193 QQTQQSNQ
-201 PQAQQTP
+201 QQAQQ
-208 PPAQTQQPQAPATPA
+208 PPAAEPQAPASNP
-223 KTHRKPVIVLDA
+223 KINRKPVIVLDA

-244 TGTTGLHEKSVVL
+244 TGTTGIHEKSVAL

-285 LAQRRALAQRVKA
+285 LAQRRAVAQRVKA

-378 AQFGKFTKLRK
+378 AQFGKFAKLRK

-433 AIAIAEAVQQYW
+433 AISIAEAVQQYW

>member
-1 MAKISRRALLALAAL
+1 MAKISRRALLALLAN
-16 SCTIRNAWAASANT
+16 TYIVRNAWAAAANG
-30 FLSGKITPSGK
+30 FLSGKIIPGGK

-55 TYFMLDKPN
+55 TYFLLDKPN
-64 RLVIDMIDI
+64 RLVIDMADI

-87 SNDPYISNARIGQKN
+87 TNDPYISSARIGQKN
-102 ATTTRIVFDLKQA
+102 ATTTRIVFDLKQTTA
-115 ANPKITAH
+115 PKFIALP
-123 NPSGSLK
+123 PSGSLK
-130 HRLQIDLGNEASST
+130 HRLQIDLGNEAIAVPPSPDKTPLPKASAPH
-144 TPASQSAQ
+144 TPASEA
-152 TKPPAQQ
+152 PA
-159 PTQQPTPHEAVA
+159 AD
-171 TTSAAASDD
+171 SD

-188 KQQSQ
+188 RQ
-193 QQNQQSNQ
+193 QQAQS
-201 PQAQQTP
+201 AQ
-208 PPAQTQQPQAPATPA
+208 PPAASPQTVQPPATEPQPSGNP
-223 KTHRKPVIVLDA
+223 KTNRKPVIVLDA

-244 TGTTGLHEKSVVL
+244 TGTTGIHEKSVVL

-272 TVHMTRSGDTFIQ
+272 TVHMTRSGDNFIK
-285 LAQRRALAQRVKA
+285 LAERRAVAQRTKA

-305 ANASANPASQGAD
+305 ANASASPASQGVD

-328 QARQIALAENAADK
+328 QARQIALSENAADK

-378 AQFGKFTKLRK
+378 AQFSKFTKLRK

-413 FLSNPDEEKQLS
+413 FLSNADEEKQLS
-425 NNNQRRRF
+425 NSNQRRRF
-433 AIAIAEAVQQYW
+433 AIAIADAVQQYW